1 MNKRGINSCS
11 LNRWEDR
18 VELFP
23 PLRPCSPHRHHHM
36 RTTWRSLCGEAVTP
50 QGKKQHSIS
59 SPTSL
64 LLLLTLSCF
73 FLQIPTTVD
82 FFNAV
87 SSQQQRQRQKKQQRR
102 RRRRSWFLSSLP
114 VQPVMTARG
123 MLLVLY
129 RPLKITHPSLPSM
142 AGLTASCS
150 Q

>member
-1 MNKRGINSCS
+1 MNKRGINSCT
-11 LNRWEDR
+11 LNRWEAR

-36 RTTWRSLCGEAVTP
+36 RTTWRSLCGEAVTR
-50 QGKKQHSIS
+50 QEKKHNTIS

-73 FLQIPTTVD
+73 FLQIRATVYA
-82 FFNAV
+82 FHAV
-87 SSQQQRQRQKKQQRR
+87 PSQRQQRWRLQRSR
-102 RRRRSWFLSSLP
+102 FLSSLP
-114 VQPVMTARG
+114 VQPVMTERG

-129 RPLKITHPSLPSM
+129 RPLKITHPSLPSR